1 MGKTD
6 TESGSSSSEDEG
18 SKRSSP
24 HKQPRKNP
32 NPSRRITGFR
42 RSRSPSPNPLDNE
55 ESKGNGLS
63 RSEES
68 RNVRRRLY
76 LEDTP
81 QTDEEFDI
89 WFHRFMNI
97 ITEEKKNQAPPE
109 PVLPIEWKEYDG
121 KVETLDDLIRLGKEY
136 EPDSLVRYYFPQER
150 LCKLVEPLEELN
162 AMIGMKKLKQT
173 LLNHILFFCQDLEE
187 RSPHMMHT
195 VIHGPPGS
203 GKTCVANILAK
214 IYARMGFLKKEK
226 VHSVRRSDLIGQ
238 YLGQTAVKTQKAI
251 DDAKGGILL
260 IDEAYSLGNP
270 EGRDIY
276 SKECIDTLCQ
286 NLSEGKGEFICVIIG
301 YKESLE
307 KCFFSYNPGL
317 ERRFPYRYSMDEYDA
332 PDLLKILLK
341 MVREAKWEWVEEM
354 KGEGGQQ
361 KILDFL
367 GANRHYFKFNGGDL
381 ETFVQMLKL
390 AHGKRVFG
398 LNPKHYRYLTWSD
411 WESAFELYLRNDDV
425 KKRLDE
431 ELSPS
436 VLASMYS

>member
-6 TESGSSSSEDEG
+6 SETGSSSSENEE
-18 SKRSSP
+18 SP
-24 HKQPRKNP
+24 RRTPRKNP
-32 NPSRRITGFR
+32 NPSHRRITGFR
-42 RSRSPSPNPLDNE
+42 RSRSPSPP
-55 ESKGNGLS
+55 ESNVGEG
-63 RSEES
+63 
-68 RNVRRRLY
+68 RNVRRRLN
-76 LEDTP
+76 LENVP
-81 QTDEEFDI
+81 QTDEEFDV
-89 WFHRFMNI
+89 WFHRFMDIVAETNQK
-97 ITEEKKNQAPPE
+97 EKSPE
-109 PVLPIEWKEYDG
+109 PVLPIEWKEYEG

-150 LCKLVEPLEELN
+150 LHKLVEPLEELN

-173 LLNHILFFCQDLEE
+173 LLNHILFFCQDLEK

-251 DDAKGGILL
+251 DEAKGGILL

-307 KCFFSYNPGL
+307 KCFFAYNPGL

-332 PDLLKILLK
+332 PDLMKILQK
-341 MVREAKWEWVEEM
+341 MVREAKWEWAEEM
-354 KGEGGQQ
+354 AGEKGQQ
-361 KILDFL
+361 KMLDFL
-367 GANRHYFKFNGGDL
+367 EANRHYFKFNGGDL

-398 LNPKHYRYLTWSD
+398 LNPKHYRYFTWCD
-411 WESAFELYLRNDDV
+411 WESAFELFLRNDDV

-436 VLASMYS
+436 ILASMYS